1 MTAST
6 RQQAGTR
13 SVWYLWA
20 GQTVSQIGDTI
31 FEIGLIWLAYELTGS
46 KSQTGLIAASAYLP
60 ALLFGLFAG
69 SVADRFDRRRIML
82 NADLARLVLVSLIP
96 LLFYNNMLSI
106 HSLGLITVL
115 VAFFN
120 ILFIPA
126 RDALIPE
133 LVSKDQ
139 LFKTNA
145 LMQTTWQISMLG
157 GPLLASFLIA
167 SIGIAHLFTIDAATF
182 LLSFLFIFMIKKPAF
197 VKVAD
202 ASKQWRFK
210 EIFSVFRYLRG
221 ERALLILLVITAVD
235 NLFIMGPAMVGLPIF
250 VKENLGI
257 AGDAGASVFASGH
270 MYMALGMLIGT
281 LLLNKFGRSIR
292 QNRLLSWG
300 IILDGLTYLPMF
312 WVTDPQLMYL
322 TLFCHG
328 LFIPLIIIPRPTLVH
343 KIVPAE
349 MQGRIFALITIS
361 VTGFTTLSIA
371 ATGVLAEVFS
381 MANIYAF
388 IAVFATFTGVI
399 ILFDEDFR
407 QSV

>member
-1 MTAST
+1 
-6 RQQAGTR
+6 
-13 SVWYLWA
+13 
-20 GQTVSQIGDTI
+20 
-31 FEIGLIWLAYELTGS
+31 
-46 KSQTGLIAASAYLP
+46 
-60 ALLFGLFAG
+60 
-69 SVADRFDRRRIML
+69 
-82 NADLARLVLVSLIP
+82 
-96 LLFYNNMLSI
+96 
-106 HSLGLITVL
+106 
-115 VAFFN
+115 
-120 ILFIPA
+120 
-126 RDALIPE
+126 
-133 LVSKDQ
+133 
-139 LFKTNA
+139 
-145 LMQTTWQISMLG
+145 
-157 GPLLASFLIA
+157 
-167 SIGIAHLFTIDAATF
+167 
-182 LLSFLFIFMIKKPAF
+182 
-197 VKVAD
+197 
-202 ASKQWRFK
+202 
-210 EIFSVFRYLRG
+210 
-221 ERALLILLVITAVD
+221 
-235 NLFIMGPAMVGLPIF
+235 
-250 VKENLGI
+250 
-257 AGDAGASVFASGH
+257 
-270 MYMALGMLIGT
+270 MALGMLIGT

-361 VTGFTTLSIA
+361 VTGFTALSIA

>member
-13 SVWYLWA
+13 SVWFLWA

-82 NADLARLVLVSLIP
+82 NADLARLVLVALIP

-300 IILDGLTYLPMF
+300 IIPGWSDLFTHVLGHRSPIDVSHFVLPRS
-312 WVTDPQLMYL
+312 VYPTDHYTPPHP
-322 TLFCHG
+322 C
-328 LFIPLIIIPRPTLVH
+328 
-343 KIVPAE
+343 A
-349 MQGRIFALITIS
+349 
-361 VTGFTTLSIA
+361 
-371 ATGVLAEVFS
+371 
-381 MANIYAF
+381 
-388 IAVFATFTGVI
+388 
-399 ILFDEDFR
+399 
-407 QSV
+407 